1 MDQHKLVRTNAVFSA
16 ILRLGYFQAV
26 GFLESL
32 LPFCKMMT
40 QAGLSEAEAWLKC
53 LTYARAVFTRVH
65 KVRTMASVYSVGS
78 MLFGMMRST
87 VLLQAYGDLG
97 WIRYPDVLL
106 ALVVAALQKEDKAVM
121 EALNRAKIKD
131 LQVTTT
137 KLSISSLTTRVNGLI
152 TKNPTWNT

>member
-1 MDQHKLVRTNAVFSA
+1 MKTNAVFSA

-26 GFLESL
+26 GFLEYL
-32 LPFCKMMT
+32 LLFCKITT

-65 KVRTMASVYSVGS
+65 KVHTMASVHSVGS

-87 VLLQAYGDLG
+87 VLLQAYGKLG
-97 WIRYPDVLL
+97 WIRHPDVSL
-106 ALVVAALQKEDKAVM
+106 ALVIAALQKEGKAVT

-131 LQVTTT
+131 PQVTTNKT
-137 KLSISSLTTRVNGLI
+137 SISSLTTKVNGLI
-152 TKNPTWNT
+152 TKNPNWNT